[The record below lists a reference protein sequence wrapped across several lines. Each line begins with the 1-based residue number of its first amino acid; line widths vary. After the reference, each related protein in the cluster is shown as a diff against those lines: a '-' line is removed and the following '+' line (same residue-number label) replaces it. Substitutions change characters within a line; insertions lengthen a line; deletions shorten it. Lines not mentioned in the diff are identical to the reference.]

1 MMMVMMAMMVITVMM
16 GMMLMEMGLL
26 MHFASLLNLLVW
38 WRYLPVDLP
47 FMDSF

>member
-1 MMMVMMAMMVITVMM
+1 MMMVMMVMMV
-16 GMMLMEMGLL
+16 MEMGLL
-26 MHFASLLNLLVW
+26 IHFASLLNLLVW

>member
-1 MMMVMMAMMVITVMM
+1 MMMVMMVITV
-16 GMMLMEMGLL
+16 MMLMEMGLL

>member
-1 MMMVMMAMMVITVMM
+1 MMMVMM

-26 MHFASLLNLLVW
+26 IHFASLLNLLVW
-38 WRYLPVDLP
+38 WRHLPVDFP